1 MNEEIHCITN
11 GGKTAKNEWEIED
24 SDFLHKIRI
33 AIHRMSNVIYA
44 LDLRWDF
51 SITFS
56 SKWLKYS
63 AIVYIKKL
71 HA

>member
-44 LDLRWDF
+44 LDLR
-51 SITFS
+51 
-56 SKWLKYS
+56 
-63 AIVYIKKL
+63 
-71 HA
+71 